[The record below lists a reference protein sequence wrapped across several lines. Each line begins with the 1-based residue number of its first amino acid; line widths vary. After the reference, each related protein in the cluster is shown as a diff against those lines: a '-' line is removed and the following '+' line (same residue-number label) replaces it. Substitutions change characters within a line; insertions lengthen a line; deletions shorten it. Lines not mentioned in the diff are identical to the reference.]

1 MPEAMRQLPLG
12 VRLQD
17 RARFASFLPG
27 PNSAVLAQLQALAT
41 TPRAGLAWLHGPASS
56 GKSHLLQALCAA
68 AGSEAAYLPL
78 LQLSAQGCAAL
89 ADWRGARWLCVDE
102 VGLAIGHP
110 AWERAL
116 FALYRDAEER
126 GASLLLATREPPQAL
141 GFALPDLASRCAAG
155 QRLALLP
162 LDEAGQRAA
171 LSLRAQLR
179 GLELPEETAQ
189 FLQRRLPRELASLL
203 AALDE
208 LDAAALA
215 EQRRLT
221 VPFVRAVLGEGSAL
235 VARGFRVVGRVQG
248 VWFRRATAARAQ
260 ALGLRGEVRNE
271 ADGSVAVLAQGTAA
285 AVAELGAWLWV
296 GSADSQVQRVEEQPV
311 PAAALTGSGFR
322 TV

>member
-1 MPEAMRQLPLG
+1 MQQLPLG
-12 VRLQD
+12 VRLHD

-27 PNSAVLAQLQALAT
+27 PNAAVLEQLQGLARE
-41 TPRAGLAWLHGPASS
+41 PRPGLAWLYGPAGT

-68 AGSEAAYLPL
+68 AGDQAAYLPL
-78 LQLSAQGCAAL
+78 LQLTAQGPAAL
-89 ADWRGARWLCVDE
+89 ADWRSARWLCVDQA
-102 VGLAIGHP
+102 GLAIGHP

-126 GASLLLATREPPQAL
+126 GATLLVAAREPPQAL
-141 GFALPDLASRCAAG
+141 RFALPDLASRCVAG
-155 QRLALLP
+155 QRLALQP

-171 LSLRAQLR
+171 LALRAQLR

-215 EQRRLT
+215 KQRRLT
-221 VPFVRAVLGEGSAL
+221 VPFVRAVLGEGAAN
-235 VARGFRVVGRVQG
+235 VARGFRISGRVQG
-248 VWFRRATAARAQ
+248 VWFRHATTERAQ
-260 ALGLRGEVRNE
+260 ALGLAGEVRNQR
-271 ADGSVAVLAQGTAA
+271 DGSVAVEVQGPAA

-296 GSADSQVQRVEEQPV
+296 GSPAAEVQRVEER
-311 PAAALTGSGFR
+311 PAAGVPLGGGFR